1 MPDFIPGLTLS
12 RRLFEEVVESLMARH
27 APDLTYAAGLF
38 GAGSDVLGYDT
49 ARSMDHDWG
58 PRLIL
63 MLNEADW
70 DEWSARLDKLF
81 RQSLLRSIAGFP
93 TGTAEFETE
102 PGIRHMIHA
111 DDGGPIDHLIKI
123 TTVGRWFGGAAEPEI
138 GAGAS
143 ISLPDAWL
151 AGILSSTGVESE
163 VLDPATWITLPQ
175 EWLLETI
182 SGEVFR
188 DDIGAITNVRA
199 ALTWYPDDVWR
210 YLMAAQWMRIDQL
223 EPFIGRTGEVG
234 DDLGSQLVAMSL
246 VRDVMRLA
254 FLLERRYAPYPKWF
268 GTGFRRLQVA
278 GLLTPHLDQAR
289 FATSWQ
295 ERERGLV
302 EAVVALAK
310 RHNELKLTRW
320 LDPAPHPFHDR
331 PFTISGGARFSAALL
346 ETIRDP
352 VVRALPPN
360 IGGIDQYIDST
371 DALVNGAMH
380 RAIRKWIGDSDS

>member
-1 MPDFIPGLTLS
+1 MLRFMPGLTLS
-12 RRLFEEVVESLMARH
+12 RILFDEAVQPLMVEHVPNLS
-27 APDLTYAAGLF
+27 YAAGLF
-38 GAGSDVLGYDT
+38 GHGSDVLGYDT

-63 MLNEADW
+63 MLNEGDW
-70 DEWSARLDKLF
+70 DAWSSRLDKLF
-81 RQSLLRSIAGFP
+81 RQSLPRSIGGFP
-93 TGTAEFETE
+93 TGTVEFETE

-111 DDGGPIDHLIKI
+111 DDGGPIDHLITI
-123 TTVGRWFGGAAEPEI
+123 TTVGRWLGAAAKTEI

-143 ISLPDAWL
+143 ISLPDVWL
-151 AGILSSTGVESE
+151 AGILSSTGVEPE
-163 VLDPATWITLPQ
+163 VLDPGTWITLPQ
-175 EWLLETI
+175 QWLLETI

-188 DDIGAITNVRA
+188 DDIGAITNLRA

-210 YLMAAQWMRIDQL
+210 YLMAAQWMRIDQS

-234 DDLGSQLVAMSL
+234 DDLGSHLVAMTL
-246 VRDVMRLA
+246 VRDAMRLA
-254 FLLERRYAPYPKWF
+254 FLLEQRYAPYPKWF
-268 GTGFRRLQVA
+268 GTGFRRLQLA

-320 LDPAPHPFHDR
+320 LDPAPRPFHDR
-331 PFTISGGARFSAALL
+331 AFTIVGGARFSSALL

-352 VVRALPPN
+352 EVRALPPN
-360 IGGIDQYIDST
+360 VGGIDQYLDST
-371 DALVNGAMH
+371 DALVNGALH
-380 RAIRKWIGDSDS
+380 RAIRIWMGA